1 MKASVLIVRDAGTWW
16 LSIPNAGIFMK
27 NLIRGRKAAIT
38 IIKKTKYREIFKDV
52 SVVQRNCL
60 LAFLLKREINF
71 LFSRRWVIK

>member
-52 SVVQRNCL
+52 SVQRNCL
-60 LAFLLKREINF
+60 LAFLLFSTKRLKDNF
-71 LFSRRWVIK
+71 S